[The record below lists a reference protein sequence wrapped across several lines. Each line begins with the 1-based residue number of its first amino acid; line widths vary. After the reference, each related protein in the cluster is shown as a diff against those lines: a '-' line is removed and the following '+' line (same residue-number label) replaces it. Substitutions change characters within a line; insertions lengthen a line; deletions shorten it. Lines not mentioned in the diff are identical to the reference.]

1 MTGETR
7 LVLGTARDRS
17 AASVVG
23 RRVVHHGARPKAAEE
38 AVLYDAVLRAVGF
51 TLAHAELGA
60 LLADD
65 GVGGADDGGAAGE
78 RWGRATRRLS
88 AWLQAEGRLLE
99 ARSGEPLRHAF
110 FVRVDVEGR
119 VAEVLNF

>member
-1 MTGETR
+1 MTGDTR

-60 LLADD
+60 LLAAAD
-65 GVGGADDGGAAGE
+65 GGGGAGD

-99 ARSGEPLRHAF
+99 ARSGEPLRHAY
-110 FVRVDVEGR
+110 FVRVDAEGR
-119 VAEVLNF
+119 VAQVLHS